1 MALFFMTVC
10 SNFDFDVIYIDF
22 AKAFDTLL
30 FLILNYLQFYRLFL
44 FYGVSDHLIF
54 WIKELLFNW
63 SEVSKCMYEQGAI
76 CFSKCY

>member
-10 SNFDFDVIYIDF
+10 SNFDFDVIYINF

-44 FYGVSDHLIF
+44 WLPVISSHGDFVTVISPQ
-54 WIKELLFNW
+54 
-63 SEVSKCMYEQGAI
+63 SEG
-76 CFSKCY
+76 